1 MAKQTNVTRAL
12 VVGLGATGLSCV
24 RYLRAQGYEVSVVD
38 SRGAPPGLA
47 ELCRTFPEVACHTGG
62 FDERVFQA
70 ATLLVVSPGVAL
82 REPVVARTVARG
94 VEALGDI
101 ELFARAVQGSTSVA
115 GGRMPGA
122 TAANVPV
129 LAVTGANGKSTVTS
143 LTGAMCREAGLAT
156 AVGGNIG
163 VPALDLLAQAP
174 TDVYV
179 LELSSF
185 QLETTES
192 LRPLAATVLN
202 VTPDHMDRYRDLDE
216 YAAAKARVFRGE
228 GVMVLNA
235 DDPLV
240 MRMAEPGRTVAR
252 FGLGAPASEHDYGLV
267 MHGGEEWLVKGERRL
282 LPAGE
287 VPLAGRH
294 NLANVLAAM
303 ALAEVAKA
311 PFDAMKR
318 AILHFKGLAHRTELI
333 AERDGVRWINDS
345 KGTNV
350 GATLAALNGMT
361 GPAVLIAGGDGKGA
375 DFSALKSAC
384 AVRARAVVLI
394 GRDAP
399 LIEAALA
406 NVVPVA
412 HAADMAQAVRR
423 ARGFAQPG
431 DVVLLSPACASFD
444 MYRNYEH
451 RGDVFRAAVE
461 EIVK

>member
-1 MAKQTNVTRAL
+1 MQTNVKRAL

-24 RYLRAQGYEVSVVD
+24 RYLRAQDYEVSVVD
-38 SRGAPPGLA
+38 SRAAPPGLA
-47 ELCRTFPEVACHTGG
+47 ELRRTFPEVSCHTGG
-62 FDERVFQA
+62 FDERLFQTA
-70 ATLLVVSPGVAL
+70 ALLVVSPGVAL
-82 REPVVARTVARG
+82 REPAVARTIARG
-94 VEALGDI
+94 VETVGDI
-101 ELFARAVQGSTSVA
+101 ELFARAA
-115 GGRMPGA
+115 KA
-122 TAANVPV
+122 PV

-143 LTGAMCREAGLAT
+143 LAGAMCREAGLAT

-163 VPALDLLAQAP
+163 VPALELLAQAP

-185 QLETTES
+185 QLETTAS

-202 VTPDHMDRYRDLDE
+202 ITPDHMDRYRDLDE

-235 DDPLV
+235 DDPRV
-240 MRMAEPGRTVAR
+240 MAMAMPGRTAVR

-267 MHGGEEWLVKGERRL
+267 MHGGEEWLAKGERRL

-303 ALAEVAKA
+303 ALAEVAKV

-318 AILHFKGLAHRTELI
+318 AILRFKGLAHRTELV

-350 GATLAALNGMT
+350 GATLAAINGMT

-384 AVRARAVVLI
+384 AARARAVVLI

-412 HAADMAQAVRR
+412 HAADMTEAVRR
-423 ARGFAQPG
+423 ARDLAQPG

-451 RGDVFRAAVE
+451 RGDVFRAAVK